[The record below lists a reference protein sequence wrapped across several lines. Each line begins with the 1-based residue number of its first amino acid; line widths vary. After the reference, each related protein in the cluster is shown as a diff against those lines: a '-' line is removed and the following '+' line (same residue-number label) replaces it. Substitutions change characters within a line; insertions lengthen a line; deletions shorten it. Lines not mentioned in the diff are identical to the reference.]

1 MKLGILGGGQLARM
15 LALAAYPLGIKSVCL
30 DPSPDACAGQLTRLI
45 VSDFN
50 NELALKQFLSE
61 VDCVTIETE
70 NIPFSCAELIAQIK
84 PFYPSTQALKITQD
98 RLYEKNF
105 FRSLNIPTPEFLP
118 VESEGEL
125 MQAITDIGMPAVLK
139 TRRFG
144 YDGKG
149 QYVLRA
155 QSDISKSW
163 SMLGSQPLILEEL
176 ISFESEFSLI
186 AVRNKSGE
194 TSFYPLIKNHH
205 RKGILHFSEAPVH
218 QDTLQQEAQTHAF
231 KILEALNYVGVL
243 TIEFFYQG
251 NQLIANE
258 IAPRVHNSG
267 HWTIEGAH
275 TSQFENHL
283 RALFDLPLG
292 STEVNGSCFLLNCI
306 GNLLPLEPCLSI
318 PGVHYHAY
326 GKAPRPDRKV
336 GHVTLVDTHWNRYAK
351 SKDTLLQISS
361 AAESEKTSD
370 DSR

>member
-15 LALAAYPLGIKSVCL
+15 LTLAAYPLGINTVCL
-30 DPSPDACAGQLTRLI
+30 DPSPDACAGQLTKLI

-50 NELALKQFLSE
+50 DELALKQFLSE

-70 NIPFSCAELIAQIK
+70 NIPFSCAELAAQTK

-105 FRSLNIPTPEFLP
+105 FRTLNTPVPEFLP
-118 VESEGEL
+118 VESEDEL
-125 MQAITDIGMPAVLK
+125 MQAISVIGMPAVLK

-149 QYVLRA
+149 QYVLRTQA
-155 QSDISKSW
+155 DISKSW
-163 SMLGSQPLILEEL
+163 SLLGSQPLILEKL

-218 QDTLQQEAQTHAF
+218 HDTLQQEAQIHAF

-292 STEVNGSCFLLNCI
+292 STEVSGSCFLLNCI

-336 GHVTLVDTHWNRYAK
+336 GHVTLIDTHLERYAK
-351 SKDTLLQISS
+351 NKNLLLDIS
-361 AAESEKTSD
+361 
-370 DSR
+370 

>member
-15 LALAAYPLGIKSVCL
+15 LALAAYPLGINTVCL

-50 NELALKQFLSE
+50 DELALKQFLSE

-70 NIPFSCAELIAQIK
+70 NIPFSCAELAAQIK

-105 FRSLNIPTPEFLP
+105 FRSLNIPVPEFLP
-118 VESEGEL
+118 VASEDEL
-125 MQAITDIGMPAVLK
+125 IQAISVIGMPAVLK

-149 QYVLRA
+149 QYVLRTQA
-155 QSDISKSW
+155 DISKSW
-163 SMLGSQPLILEEL
+163 SQLGSQPLILEKL

-186 AVRNKSGE
+186 AVRNKSGK

-218 QDTLQQEAQTHAF
+218 HDTLQQEAQTHAF

-292 STEVNGSCFLLNCI
+292 STEVSGSCFLLNCI

-336 GHVTLVDTHWNRYAK
+336 GHVTLVDTHLERYAK
-351 SKDTLLQISS
+351 SKDLLLDIS
-361 AAESEKTSD
+361 
-370 DSR
+370 

>member
-15 LALAAYPLGIKSVCL
+15 LTLAAYPLGINTVCL
-30 DPSPDACAGQLTRLI
+30 DPSPDACAGQLTKLI

-50 NELALKQFLSE
+50 DELALKQFLSE

-70 NIPFSCAELIAQIK
+70 NIPFSCAELAAQTK

-105 FRSLNIPTPEFLP
+105 FRTLNTPVPEFLP
-118 VESEGEL
+118 VESEDEL
-125 MQAITDIGMPAVLK
+125 MQAISVIGMPAVLK

-149 QYVLRA
+149 QYVLRTQA
-155 QSDISKSW
+155 DISKSW
-163 SMLGSQPLILEEL
+163 SLLGSQPLILEKL

-218 QDTLQQEAQTHAF
+218 HDTLQQEAQIHAF

-292 STEVNGSCFLLNCI
+292 STEVSGSCFLLNCI

-326 GKAPRPDRKV
+326 GKASRPDRKV
-336 GHVTLVDTHWNRYAK
+336 GHVTLVDTHLERYTK
-351 SKDTLLQISS
+351 SKDLLLDIS
-361 AAESEKTSD
+361 
-370 DSR
+370 

>member
-1 MKLGILGGGQLARM
+1 
-15 LALAAYPLGIKSVCL
+15 
-30 DPSPDACAGQLTRLI
+30 
-45 VSDFN
+45 
-50 NELALKQFLSE
+50 
-61 VDCVTIETE
+61 
-70 NIPFSCAELIAQIK
+70 
-84 PFYPSTQALKITQD
+84 
-98 RLYEKNF
+98 
-105 FRSLNIPTPEFLP
+105 
-118 VESEGEL
+118 

-149 QYVLRA
+149 QFVLRA

-163 SMLGSQPLILEEL
+163 GLLGSQPLILEEL

-292 STEVNGSCFLLNCI
+292 STEVSGSCFLLNCI

-336 GHVTLVDTHWNRYAK
+336 GHVTLIDTHLERYAK
-351 SKDTLLQISS
+351 SKDLLLDIS
-361 AAESEKTSD
+361 
-370 DSR
+370 

>member
-15 LALAAYPLGIKSVCL
+15 LTLAAYPLGINTVCL
-30 DPSPDACAGQLTRLI
+30 DPSPDACAGQLTKLI

-50 NELALKQFLSE
+50 DELALKQFLSE

-70 NIPFSCAELIAQIK
+70 NIPFSCAELAAQTK

-105 FRSLNIPTPEFLP
+105 FRTLNTPVPEFLP
-118 VESEGEL
+118 VESEDEL
-125 MQAITDIGMPAVLK
+125 MQAISVIGMPAVLK

-149 QYVLRA
+149 QYVLRTQA
-155 QSDISKSW
+155 DISKSW
-163 SMLGSQPLILEEL
+163 SLLGSQPLILEKL

-218 QDTLQQEAQTHAF
+218 HDTLQQEAQIHAF

-243 TIEFFYQG
+243 AIEFFYQG

-292 STEVNGSCFLLNCI
+292 STEVSGSCFLLNCI

-336 GHVTLVDTHWNRYAK
+336 GHVTLIDTHLERYAK
-351 SKDTLLQISS
+351 NKNLLLDIS
-361 AAESEKTSD
+361 
-370 DSR
+370 

>member
-1 MKLGILGGGQLARM
+1 
-15 LALAAYPLGIKSVCL
+15 
-30 DPSPDACAGQLTRLI
+30 
-45 VSDFN
+45 
-50 NELALKQFLSE
+50 
-61 VDCVTIETE
+61 
-70 NIPFSCAELIAQIK
+70 
-84 PFYPSTQALKITQD
+84 
-98 RLYEKNF
+98 
-105 FRSLNIPTPEFLP
+105 
-118 VESEGEL
+118 
-125 MQAITDIGMPAVLK
+125 MQAISVIGMPAVLK

-149 QYVLRA
+149 QYVLRTQA
-155 QSDISKSW
+155 DISKSW
-163 SMLGSQPLILEEL
+163 GLLGSQALILEKL

-186 AVRNKSGE
+186 AVRNKRGE

-292 STEVNGSCFLLNCI
+292 STEVSSSCF
-306 GNLLPLEPCLSI
+306 
-318 PGVHYHAY
+318 Y
-326 GKAPRPDRKV
+326 
-336 GHVTLVDTHWNRYAK
+336 
-351 SKDTLLQISS
+351 
-361 AAESEKTSD
+361 
-370 DSR
+370 